1 MRTLLVDNHD
11 SYTYNVFHLL
21 AAASGEEP
29 VVVNNDAVSWR
40 VLSRSKFDAF
50 VLSPGPGRPERWHD
64 FGVCRDILS
73 YSDVPVLGICLGHQ
87 GIGNL
92 LEGGVT
98 SAPQPMHGR
107 LSHVRHRGTGIFAG
121 VPQDF
126 SVVRYHSL
134 AITGPVGPEG
144 HVVAWA
150 DDGVVMGVEHDSR
163 PIWGVQ
169 FHPESIATEFGD
181 RIARNFFL
189 LAERSARSATH
200 SVSTSARLSQGP
212 RGRRDE
218 NRTMRPVS
226 GPSTGVARGSATG
239 EAAEVAVSAGTV
251 QAERGWT
258 VLARTLEGAA
268 PTEHLYERL
277 FADADISFWLDS
289 ADAPTWLAQC
299 SYMGTSAGPGE
310 RHLSYDVDA
319 AATTIRTPAGEEI
332 RHGSIFELLGDEMKG
347 LGAEPP
353 IGVDRGLMGGYVGY
367 LGYELKADCGATNV
381 HSSDLPDAALMLAN
395 RVVAVDH
402 ARQRTHVFAL
412 VRTAAPPVDGPKSAD
427 IEDFSAHQ
435 RQGDVAA
442 ERAAA
447 TQWLESTTR
456 LAAAA
461 ICDPPP
467 ERPLDPPAEPGGHVT
482 FRCGRGRAQYLA
494 DIERSQ
500 ADLAAGESYEVCL
513 TDQISTDASPD
524 PFALYRRLRRN
535 NPSPFAAFLRFGDT
549 AIVSS
554 SPERFLSVGRDGAV
568 QARPIKGTI
577 SRAEDP
583 VEDAARRAELAGDEK
598 TRAEHLMIVDL
609 LRNDLGRVSEIDSV
623 RVPDLM
629 VVEPYATVHQVVS
642 TVTGQLEAGRSSV
655 ECVRNCFPGGS
666 MTGAPKERTM
676 EIIDEL
682 EDEARGV
689 YSGAIGYFGVD
700 GAVDLSIVIRTI
712 VIRPGRTTI
721 GAGGAIVMQSDPE
734 EEFDE
739 ILLKAR
745 APMAAIARTVTGRA
759 DESALTVELE
769 PRAAEPA
776 AAATGSGRG
785 GLSIGA
791 EPASEAA

>member
-29 VVVNNDAVSWR
+29 TVVNNDAVSWR

-64 FGVCRDILS
+64 FGVCRDILR
-73 YSDVPVLGICLGHQ
+73 YSEVPVLGICLGHQ

-92 LEGGVT
+92 LEGDVAG
-98 SAPQPMHGR
+98 APRPMHGR

-121 VPQDF
+121 VPQEF

-163 PIWGVQ
+163 PMWGVQ

-181 RIARNFFL
+181 RIARNFFE
-189 LAERSARSATH
+189 LADRSASSGTFLPRSH
-200 SVSTSARLSQGP
+200 SRPTSARRSQGP
-212 RGRRDE
+212 GGRRAE
-218 NRTMRPVS
+218 NLSDSQVF
-226 GPSTGVARGSATG
+226 GPSTGVVRGSVTG
-239 EAAEVAVSAGTV
+239 EG
-251 QAERGWT
+251 GWT
-258 VLARTLEGAA
+258 VLSRTLEGAA

-277 FADADISFWLDS
+277 FADAETSFWLDS
-289 ADAPTWLAQC
+289 ADAPTWLARC

-319 AATTIRTPAGEEI
+319 ATTTVRTPAGEE
-332 RHGSIFELLGDEMKG
+332 RRQGSIFDLLDGELRDLR
-347 LGAEPP
+347 AAVPA
-353 IGVDRGLMGGYVGY
+353 GVERGLVGGYVGY

-402 ARQRTHVFAL
+402 ARERTHVFAL
-412 VRTAAPPVDGPKSAD
+412 VRDDVDGPKNHDMAH
-427 IEDFSAHQ
+427 FSAHQ
-435 RQGDVAA
+435 HGG
-442 ERAAA
+442 ERAAQEA
-447 TQWLESTTR
+447 WLESTTR

-461 ICDPPP
+461 ICDPPTP
-467 ERPLDPPAEPGGHVT
+467 RPLDPPAEPGGHVS
-482 FRCGRGRAQYLA
+482 FRCGRGRARYLA

-500 ADLAAGESYEVCL
+500 AELAAGESYEVCL

-524 PFALYRRLRRN
+524 PFALYRRLRRS
-535 NPSPFAAFLRFGDT
+535 NPAPFAAFLRFGDT

-577 SRAEDP
+577 SRADDP
-583 VEDAARRAELAGDEK
+583 AEDAARKAELAADEK

-642 TVTGQLEAGRSSV
+642 TVTGQLEASRSPV

-759 DESALTVELE
+759 DEEAWSIELE
-769 PRAAEPA
+769 PGRARSAGA
-776 AAATGSGRG
+776 A
-785 GLSIGA
+785 
-791 EPASEAA
+791 